1 MLTYADVTYADVCR
15 HMLTYADAAGRALPD
30 GTGRLLA
37 HRFFTTNYLLD
48 PPVLI
53 EAFEMA
59 LRSER
64 CGSSSSGG
72 RYSVS
77 LALLVQKYKY

>member
-1 MLTYADVTYADVCR
+1 MR
-15 HMLTYADAAGRALPD
+15 TYADAAGRALPD

-37 HRFFTTNYLLD
+37 HRFFTTIYLLD

-64 CGSSSSGG
+64 WGGSSSSGG
-72 RYSVS
+72 RYSVF
-77 LALLVQKYKY
+77 K